1 MDQGDWAIFLKQF
14 ATFVHFYF
22 RCCAGNADAKLCIYQ
37 SRSCSTSHLR
47 LRGKIIFPP
56 WASVLSSIDQRAK
69 WVSGQEGGGGEINF
83 PGFPNLHSAAKKSIC
98 LIYREPAGGGEIA
111 PTDQHNVQLR
121 LEGIWCHACN
131 INMRSF
137 FTQISQEWRKKE
149 ALVKVTTKMIPKS
162 VGGWEMTL
170 QDDAG
175 LWISHTLQVTQS
187 TTICGLFVTVSISH
201 TSTTCSRKWYI
212 MNVASSRKA
221 CFLSD
226 VLSCS

>member
-1 MDQGDWAIFLKQF
+1 M
-14 ATFVHFYF
+14 
-22 RCCAGNADAKLCIYQ
+22 
-37 SRSCSTSHLR
+37 
-47 LRGKIIFPP
+47 
-56 WASVLSSIDQRAK
+56 LSSIDQRAK

-111 PTDQHNVQLR
+111 APTDQHNVQLR
-121 LEGIWCHACN
+121 LAGICCHACN
-131 INMRSF
+131 INMGHFSYTNFPRMV
-137 FTQISQEWRKKE
+137 KKK
-149 ALVKVTTKMIPKS
+149 ALVKLTTKMIPKS

-201 TSTTCSRKWYI
+201 TSTTCSRK
-212 MNVASSRKA
+212 
-221 CFLSD
+221 
-226 VLSCS
+226 